1 MAKEKTTLHE
11 LCRQVAAGNQLAQAD
26 FDRDVAPLIAIIA
39 RCWLARSNDQA
50 AFCRDA
56 GLDPAAFFGA
66 DAPLNLLNEAELT
79 RRICRSLIEK
89 TRAGERRAVAETL
102 EMRSPWQTELRPAP

>member
-1 MAKEKTTLHE
+1 MAKEESALRE
-11 LCRQVAAGNQLAQAD
+11 LCRQVAAGNQLAQAE

-56 GLDPAAFFGA
+56 GLDLAAFFGS
-66 DAPLNLLNEAELT
+66 DPPSNRLNEAELT
-79 RRICRSLIEK
+79 RKICRSLIEK
-89 TRAGERRAVAETL
+89 TRAGEQRAVAETL
-102 EMRSPWQTELRPAP
+102 KTRPPWQTELRPAK